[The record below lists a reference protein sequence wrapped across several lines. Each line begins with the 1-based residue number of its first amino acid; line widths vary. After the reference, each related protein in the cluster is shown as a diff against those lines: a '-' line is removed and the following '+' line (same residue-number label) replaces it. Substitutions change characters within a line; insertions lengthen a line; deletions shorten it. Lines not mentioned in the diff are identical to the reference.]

1 MLSDPELF
9 INLHDAV
16 DPCVLDD
23 DERVRTYGYFRKFIR
38 PPFAALS
45 KRGDGLLK
53 VICQEII
60 YEYFGASNGKLINL
74 ILDLVTS
81 NETWRHFAIAYEMDR
96 YVVGQ
101 QRNKF
106 TDKFWADM
114 WEAYWGALFIE
125 RRLWN
130 EDDEDLVSVLRV
142 LLYFRIGALLPE
154 FGVDPFF
161 ISETVPNIPL
171 IIPKDDIETVVVT
184 DHPSLD
190 LSPEVKKHVGDLGYR
205 AKIKSTSSHKVDIC
219 IFSETKDDAI
229 SNLILYCSAPWS
241 TYSLSFSLSPPFSL
255 PPKHTQ
261 PHTKYQ

>member
-9 INLHDAV
+9 INFHDAV
-16 DPCVLDD
+16 DPSVLDEG
-23 DERVRTYGYFRKFIR
+23 ERVRTYGYFRKFIR

-60 YEYFGASNGKLINL
+60 YEYFGAANGKLINL

-81 NETWRHFAIAYEMDR
+81 NETWRHFAIAYEIDR

-101 QRNKF
+101 QRNKL

-130 EDDEDLVSVLRV
+130 DDDEDLVSVLRV
-142 LLYFRIGALLPE
+142 LLYFRIGPLLPE

-161 ISETVPNIPL
+161 TSERAQNLPRV
-171 IIPKDDIETVVVT
+171 IPKGDIDTVVVR
-184 DHPSLD
+184 DHASLN
-190 LSPEVKKHVGDLGYR
+190 LSPEVKKNVGDLGYR
-205 AKIKSTSSHKVDIC
+205 AKIKSTSRHDVDIC
-219 IFSETKDDAI
+219 IFSEIRDDAI
-229 SNLILYCSAPWS
+229 SNSILYCSAPWS
-241 TYSLSFSLSPPFSL
+241 IPSPS
-255 PPKHTQ
+255 TANN
-261 PHTKYQ
+261 